1 MNDDAKYKSLFSHP
15 RVRRDLL
22 RGFVSKDLA
31 GLLDLDTLQM
41 MPTEFVDARLGQQR
55 SDMVW
60 RVNFRE
66 GKGELYVVVLTEF
79 QSTVDRDMPLR
90 MAKYTAQ
97 IYTKLLEEERR
108 PAGWKLPPVLPVVV
122 YSGEARWSAPQEM
135 EEMVAPVDEELLPF
149 QLRQRYF
156 LLDLR
161 RVGVEDAAQDNV
173 LYAQALIE
181 QGRWK
186 DLWSALSALQ
196 EAIDPEDEAKLRGL
210 VAALVR
216 QAAEGSG
223 QVTDEML
230 KKLKS
235 FEETGELGEM
245 GSLLAERMD
254 QAVDESRSEG
264 KELGLAEGKE
274 LGLAEGKEL
283 GFAEGK
289 ELGFAEGKELGLAEG
304 KELGLAEAKEL
315 GLAEAKELG
324 LERQRAILLRQ
335 AARKFDA
342 STATRLEALLAAVD
356 DPDRLA
362 GLGDHVI
369 DCDDGEELLSR
380 VTGAAKLH

>member
-22 RGFVSKDLA
+22 RGFISKDLA
-31 GLLDLDTLQM
+31 GLLDLDSLQM

-108 PAGWKLPPVLPVVV
+108 PVGWKLPPVLPVVV
-122 YSGEARWSAPQEM
+122 YSGEARWSAPLEM

-156 LLDLR
+156 LLDLH
-161 RVGVEDAAQDNV
+161 RVGVEDATLDNV

-196 EAIDPEDEAKLRGL
+196 EATDPEDEAKLRGL

-230 KKLKS
+230 EELKS

-254 QAVDESRSEG
+254 QAVDESRAKGRSEG

-274 LGLAEGKEL
+274 LGLSEGKEL
-283 GFAEGK
+283 GI
-289 ELGFAEGKELGLAEG
+289 AEGKELGLSEG
-304 KELGLAEAKEL
+304 R
-315 GLAEAKELG
+315 ELG
-324 LERQRAILLRQ
+324 LELQRAILLRQ

-362 GLGDHVI
+362 GLADHVI

>member
-1 MNDDAKYKSLFSHP
+1 M
-15 RVRRDLL
+15 
-22 RGFVSKDLA
+22 
-31 GLLDLDTLQM
+31 
-41 MPTEFVDARLGQQR
+41 
-55 SDMVW
+55 
-60 RVNFRE
+60 
-66 GKGELYVVVLTEF
+66 
-79 QSTVDRDMPLR
+79 
-90 MAKYTAQ
+90 
-97 IYTKLLEEERR
+97 
-108 PAGWKLPPVLPVVV
+108 
-122 YSGEARWSAPQEM
+122 
-135 EEMVAPVDEELLPF
+135 
-149 QLRQRYF
+149 
-156 LLDLR
+156 
-161 RVGVEDAAQDNV
+161 
-173 LYAQALIE
+173 
-181 QGRWK
+181 
-186 DLWSALSALQ
+186 Q

-210 VAALVR
+210 VAASVR

-283 GFAEGK
+283 GLAEGK
-289 ELGFAEGKELGLAEG
+289 GLGLAEG
-304 KELGLAEAKEL
+304 
-315 GLAEAKELG
+315 KELG

-342 STATRLEALLAAVD
+342 NTATRLEALLTAVD